1 MYLYET
7 LANALCKFSCGQKI
21 WGERRHSKHT
31 TVTGSWGLIGRL
43 RKMLEHWPEGHKTFR
58 WESLTWAGQQS
69 ETPGGLRRPCMSS
82 KKGKRRAGGSRVL
95 QVWAEENWGNI
106 RPWVLIHTVIKW
118 RALNYASIFSFL
130 DSLSLSPHL
139 SASGCQDPS
148 LVTHI
153 AFQDFDIPSPQELHA
168 APPLPGKVRRAF
180 SLLPSLALIL
190 SWSPFSPRVIRLL
203 PVTNPP
209 RLWGS
214 EGTVIVS
221 QSCDQTGTNGVAPPG
236 GLSCSC
242 SQAVSGGGG
251 VTPSRHRLGHPRWRL
266 HTMSGGPPEVAGEW
280 LDSSLLPPSSPHAL
294 MHHTAS
300 LHGYLGLP
308 RSVGASE

>member
-43 RKMLEHWPEGHKTFR
+43 RKMLERWPEGHKTFR

-190 SWSPFSPRVIRLL
+190 SRSPFSPRVIRLL

-214 EGTVIVS
+214 EGTVIGDRLSVLWPDGDERGGAPWRAFVQL
-221 QSCDQTGTNGVAPPG
+221 QSGGLWWGWGDPEPAPPWTSKMASSHHVRWPPWG
-236 GLSCSC
+236 GR
-242 SQAVSGGGG
+242 G
-251 VTPSRHRLGHPRWRL
+251 VTGLFTP
-266 HTMSGGPPEVAGEW
+266 
-280 LDSSLLPPSSPHAL
+280 SSLLPPCPYAPHGLSTWLPWTSS
-294 MHHTAS
+294 
-300 LHGYLGLP
+300 
-308 RSVGASE
+308 